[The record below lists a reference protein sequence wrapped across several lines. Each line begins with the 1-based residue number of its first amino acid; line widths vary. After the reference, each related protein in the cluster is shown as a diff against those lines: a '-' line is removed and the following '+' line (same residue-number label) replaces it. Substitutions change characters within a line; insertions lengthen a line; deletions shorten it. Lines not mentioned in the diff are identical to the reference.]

1 MTGPTAP
8 PIAHG
13 FLNIDKE
20 AGETSTGVVRAV
32 KRITGCRKV
41 GHGGTLDP
49 RAVGVLPICLGQ
61 ATRFADAA
69 LLGTKAYTMTVR
81 LGVATDTY
89 DAAGETTVT
98 CDASSVTRSQVA
110 ALLDRFRGPIQQVPP
125 MYSAIKQ
132 RGKRLYQLAREG
144 IEVERAPRP
153 VQVHSLEL
161 VEWSPPDFVLDV
173 ECGRGFYARSLAH
186 DIGIALDSAAHLAA
200 LVRHR
205 SGPFRLEDAAT
216 LGVLDEAASRG
227 EWRSLL
233 FPVDSALQGLRAIV
247 LDPLQAE
254 QVRHGQ
260 LVSLGHLSST
270 PEDGEQAR
278 AYDRDGELVAIMAC
292 SASGSLWR
300 PVKVIATS

>member
-1 MTGPTAP
+1 MTDPTAP

-49 RAVGVLPICLGQ
+49 RAGGVLPICLGQ

-110 ALLDRFRGPIQQVPP
+110 AVLDRFRGPIQQVPP
-125 MYSAIKQ
+125 MYSALK
-132 RGKRLYQLAREG
+132 REGRRLYELAREG

-161 VEWSPPDFVLDV
+161 VEWSPPDFILDV

-186 DIGIALDSAAHLAA
+186 DIGIALDGAAHLAA
-200 LVRHR
+200 LVRSR
-205 SGPFRLEDAAT
+205 SGPFQIEDAAT
-216 LGVLDEAASRG
+216 LGVLDEAAARG

-233 FPVDSALQGLRAIV
+233 FPMDSALRGLCAIV
-247 LDPLQAE
+247 LDPLQTE

-260 LVSLGHLSST
+260 QVSLGHLLST

-278 AYDRDGELVAIMAC
+278 AYDRDGELVAIMSC